1 MWLWTALLLWVP
13 VGGQEDP
20 TKAVI
25 TLQPPWV
32 DVFQEEAVTLQCEG
46 PRQPGDS
53 SAQWFLNG
61 TAIRTLTPRY
71 YITGAQANDSGEYRC
86 QTELSAPS
94 EPVQLQAHRDW
105 LLLQVSG
112 RVFTEGEPLTMRC
125 HAWKNKIVYNV
136 LFYQNGKAF
145 KFSSQDSELTIPKT
159 NVNHNGIYHCSAM
172 GRYRYTSAG
181 VSVTVQELFR
191 VPVLRASSPLPL
203 QEGSAVT
210 LSCETKLLPDSPPLR
225 LYFSFYV
232 GNKTVQARN
241 VSSQYQ
247 IPRVGGEDLGL
258 YWCEAATED
267 GGVRKCS
274 VVLELGVLG
283 SQAPNPVW
291 FHILFHLAMGV
302 IFLVSTVLCWIIYKE
317 LQRNKKENL
326 KVSLSSDHGKN
337 VTSYLHKDRYVE
349 KELKFQEEKELQ
361 KEAHQ
366 KSKEGE
372 GQQPKDEASPPA
384 LPLRPSARA
393 HVSYN

>member
-1 MWLWTALLLWVP
+1 MWLWTALLLW
-13 VGGQEDP
+13 
-20 TKAVI
+20 
-25 TLQPPWV
+25 
-32 DVFQEEAVTLQCEG
+32 
-46 PRQPGDS
+46 
-53 SAQWFLNG
+53 
-61 TAIRTLTPRY
+61 
-71 YITGAQANDSGEYRC
+71 
-86 QTELSAPS
+86 
-94 EPVQLQAHRDW
+94 DW

-181 VSVTVQELFR
+181 VSVTVQ
-191 VPVLRASSPLPL
+191 
-203 QEGSAVT
+203 
-210 LSCETKLLPDSPPLR
+210 
-225 LYFSFYV
+225 
-232 GNKTVQARN
+232 
-241 VSSQYQ
+241 
-247 IPRVGGEDLGL
+247 
-258 YWCEAATED
+258 
-267 GGVRKCS
+267 
-274 VVLELGVLG
+274 G

-372 GQQPKDEASPPA
+372 G
-384 LPLRPSARA
+384 
-393 HVSYN
+393 

>member
-181 VSVTVQELFR
+181 VSVTVQ
-191 VPVLRASSPLPL
+191 
-203 QEGSAVT
+203 
-210 LSCETKLLPDSPPLR
+210 
-225 LYFSFYV
+225 
-232 GNKTVQARN
+232 
-241 VSSQYQ
+241 
-247 IPRVGGEDLGL
+247 
-258 YWCEAATED
+258 
-267 GGVRKCS
+267 
-274 VVLELGVLG
+274 G

-372 GQQPKDEASPPA
+372 G
-384 LPLRPSARA
+384 
-393 HVSYN
+393 